1 MFINEY
7 TMNKQLYKEY
17 VYKYLRK
24 NIMINNFIWSLGLF
38 VEGTEKEFIEFIN
51 GKIR

>member
-1 MFINEY
+1 
-7 TMNKQLYKEY
+7 MNKKLYQEY

-24 NIMINNFIWSLGLF
+24 NTIIINFIWSLGLF